1 MNQCQA
7 GHSDHD
13 SFKIETSIGFMW
25 VYNYERYKNVAGYCS
40 GKDDVSRTLINTGA
54 WEKPETEVI
63 KRVLEDGDKNNYF
76 WDLGCHI
83 GWYTIIAAKLG
94 YRVLAIDG
102 DKNNLSLLNKNL
114 AENLIAS
121 KVTVKNEWIN
131 AKSPYYGL
139 AIGNIELVKID
150 IEGNEVYAIEKLWD
164 LILAKRVNN
173 LFIEFSP
180 VFNNSYPEIY
190 NKLTKVGYKA
200 FIDGAPFNG
209 DMNFNQANI
218 LFRL

>member
-13 SFKIETSIGFMW
+13 SFKIETSIGFML

-54 WEKPETEVI
+54 WEKPETEII
-63 KRVLEDGDKNNYF
+63 KKVLEDGDKNNYF

-94 YRVLAIDG
+94 YRV
-102 DKNNLSLLNKNL
+102 
-114 AENLIAS
+114 
-121 KVTVKNEWIN
+121 
-131 AKSPYYGL
+131 
-139 AIGNIELVKID
+139 
-150 IEGNEVYAIEKLWD
+150 
-164 LILAKRVNN
+164 LAKRVNN